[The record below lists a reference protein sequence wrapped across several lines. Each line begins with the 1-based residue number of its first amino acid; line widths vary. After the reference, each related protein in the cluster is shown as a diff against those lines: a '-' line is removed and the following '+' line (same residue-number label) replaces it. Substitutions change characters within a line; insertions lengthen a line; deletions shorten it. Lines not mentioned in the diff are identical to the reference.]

1 MNLPMDG
8 RKGTL
13 DSLATD
19 GFDGDVVVGGPVVA
33 LEDLAVLTGA
43 DLATE
48 DVVVD
53 QLRHKYKTNLDIIAG
68 IRGGEGSFR

>member
-1 MNLPMDG
+1 MDG

-13 DSLATD
+13 DSLSTD

-33 LEDLAVLTGA
+33 FEDLAVLTGT
-43 DLATE
+43 DLTTE

-53 QLRHKYKTNLDIIAG
+53 EFRHKYKTNPG
-68 IRGGEGSFR
+68 Y

>member
-1 MNLPMDG
+1 MDG
-8 RKGTL
+8 WKGTL

-19 GFDGDVVVGGPVVA
+19 GFDGDVVVGGSVVA

-53 QLRHKYKTNLDIIAG
+53 QLRHKYKTKSGYLSLG
-68 IRGGEGSFR
+68 